1 MNKEELEYFR
11 NKLKETMGK
20 NLPKK
25 YLETTDLGD
34 IDKKYANKFK
44 ERIKKH
50 LTESKI
56 NL

>member
-11 NKLKETMGK
+11 NKLKETTGK